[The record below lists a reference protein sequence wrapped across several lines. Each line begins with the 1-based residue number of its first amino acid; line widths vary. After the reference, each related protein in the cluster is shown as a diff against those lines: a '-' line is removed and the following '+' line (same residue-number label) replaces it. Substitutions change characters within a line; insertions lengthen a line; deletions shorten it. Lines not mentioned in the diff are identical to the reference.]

1 MRTLDECVAEI
12 RHFIEAS
19 DSPTFCGGTI
29 IPKQLA
35 SETLTWIEKLVS
47 IIDDMGAVLPC
58 CTNCEGK
65 TQYGERTELCLF
77 GINSLDQIVYCG
89 SKGIEAWSELA
100 EKARAY
106 DELMKEGDRNGFS
119 T

>member
-1 MRTLDECVAEI
+1 MRTLDECVTEI
-12 RHFIEAS
+12 KRYQDAS

-29 IPKQLA
+29 LPKLLV
-35 SETLTWIEKLVS
+35 SETLMWIEKLVS
-47 IIDDMGAVLPC
+47 IIDDMVSVLPC

-65 TQYGERTELCLF
+65 TQYGDRTEFCLF
-77 GINSLDQIVYCG
+77 GIDSLDQIVYCG

-106 DELMKEGDRNGFS
+106 DELMKEGKENGVS
-119 T
+119 V